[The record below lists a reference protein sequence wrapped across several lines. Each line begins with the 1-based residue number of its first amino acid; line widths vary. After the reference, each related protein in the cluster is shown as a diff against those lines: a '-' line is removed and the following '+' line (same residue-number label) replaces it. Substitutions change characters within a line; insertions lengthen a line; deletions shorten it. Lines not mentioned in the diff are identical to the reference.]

1 MGLFDHAVAKEEYQE
16 GIKEIKEIKKTL
28 KDRQEAFDM
37 FRSRFYDFYWKHN
50 KYLDYYETKENLI
63 KRESEFFNAKKLETE
78 NQLSE
83 INYLI
88 NQLRRQVSEYEQW
101 KTEQAAII
109 QSVVDKYVEM
119 TEALNTTTEF
129 LHNQQQNEVKR
140 LENALRVREKT
151 GRQDAFNQIINYLI
165 KHFDMDRDE
174 LIEALKVNED
184 D

>member
-1 MGLFDHAVAKEEYQE
+1 MGLFNHAVAKEEYQK
-16 GIKEIKEIKKTL
+16 GIKEINEIKDTL
-28 KDRQEAFDM
+28 KDRQEAFDI
-37 FRSRFYDFYWKHN
+37 FRSRFYDFYWKQQ
-50 KYLDYYETKENLI
+50 KYLDYYEQKENLI
-63 KRESEFFNAKKLETE
+63 KREADFFNAKKLETE

-83 INYLI
+83 INFLI

-101 KTEQAAII
+101 KTEQAAIV
-109 QSVVDKYVEM
+109 QSVVDKYVKM

-140 LENALRVREKT
+140 LENALKVREKT